1 MYSVDD
7 KMTSYFI
14 PELRHRVRKYFHF
27 VDLEDTSLFTHC
39 VNSTEIISDNVGNM
53 E

>member
-1 MYSVDD
+1 ML
-7 KMTSYFI
+7 MTSYFI
-14 PELRHRVRKYFHF
+14 PELCCQVNRYFHF
-27 VDLEDTSLFTHC
+27 IDLEDTSLFTHC

>member
-1 MYSVDD
+1 VL
-7 KMTSYFI
+7 MTSYFI
-14 PELRHRVRKYFHF
+14 PDLYHHVNRYFHF

-39 VNSTEIISDNVGNM
+39 VNSSEIISDNVVNM